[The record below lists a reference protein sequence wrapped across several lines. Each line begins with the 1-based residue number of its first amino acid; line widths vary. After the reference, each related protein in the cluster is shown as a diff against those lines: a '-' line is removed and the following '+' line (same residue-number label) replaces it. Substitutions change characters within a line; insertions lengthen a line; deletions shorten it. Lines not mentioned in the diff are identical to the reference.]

1 MKARSTKLGK
11 TLVVHFA
18 SDVLRD
24 HELQTSAIKNP
35 ARDAMKRYGLSGAQ
49 INTLM
54 SQSPSRILGLMGEE
68 LETASLPLFKA
79 NEKF

>member
-18 SDVLRD
+18 SDGLRD

-35 ARDAMKRYGLSGAQ
+35 RDAMKRYGLSGAQ

>member
-1 MKARSTKLGK
+1 
-11 TLVVHFA
+11 
-18 SDVLRD
+18 
-24 HELQTSAIKNP
+24 
-35 ARDAMKRYGLSGAQ
+35 MKRYGLSGAQ

>member
-35 ARDAMKRYGLSGAQ
+35 RDAMKRYGLSGAQ

>member
-18 SDVLRD
+18 FDVLRD

-35 ARDAMKRYGLSGAQ
+35 RDAMKRYGLSGAQ

-68 LETASLPLFKA
+68 LETASLPLFNA